1 MAKTEKEKM
10 IAGEKYFPVTEE
22 LTNDRT
28 RAKDLCYKFNSLP
41 NSETEARKAILKEL
55 FGKCEDDIAIESNF
69 FCDYGYNITAG
80 RGFYI
85 NHNCVI
91 LDCAQVTFGDR
102 VLIGP
107 NCGFYTAIHPITAK
121 ERATLA
127 ETAKPITVGNDVW
140 IGGNVTVLPGV
151 TIGDN
156 AVIGTGSVVT
166 KNIPSN
172 VLAFGNPCRVIKSLE
187 L

>member
-1 MAKTEKEKM
+1 MQSEKQKM
-10 IAGEKYFPVTEE
+10 IAGEDYFPITDE
-22 LTNDRT
+22 LTQERT
-28 RAKDLCYKFNSLP
+28 RAKELCYKFNSLP
-41 NSETEARKAILKEL
+41 NTKPEERKEILKEL

-80 RGFYI
+80 KGFYI

-91 LDCAQVTFGDR
+91 LDCAPVTFGDK

-107 NCGFYTAIHPITAK
+107 NCGFYTAIHPILAE
-121 ERATLA
+121 ERATLI
-127 ETAKPITVGNDVW
+127 ESAKPITVGSNVW

-156 AVIGTGSVVT
+156 TVIGAGSVVT
-166 KNIPSN
+166 KDIPSN
-172 VLAFGNPCRVIKSLE
+172 SVAVGNPCRVIKTLKN
-187 L
+187 